1 MVLLKTSIVGAL
13 LLVAGILLLTVA
25 GPYLTVQVQNIQQ
38 RTVEPHAQFLVGD
51 VSDRQYTLPAAV
63 SVFGM
68 INVDQAPTNQS
79 GSIQFMILD
88 NQNYALWST
97 GQQSNNLFASDQPG
111 AFNFTFNTG
120 SAGLYHFV
128 FDNRASVYK
137 KYVTLSVSYNEI
149 SVSTKPDPRV
159 PYVGWG
165 LFAVGLVVLIY
176 GLVRKPPV
184 TWA

>member
-68 INVDQAPTNQS
+68 ISVDQAPTNQS

-97 GQQSNNLFASDQPG
+97 GQQSNNLFVSDQPG
-111 AFNFTFNTG
+111 ASNFTFNTG
-120 SAGLYHFV
+120 SAGVYHFV

-137 KYVTLSVSYNEI
+137 KYVTLTVGYNEI